1 LWTCT
6 IGPDEIKVIE
16 ETNPIGTLEWK
27 APIQTSWREGAGAQP
42 LTSGKTLTYLN
53 LFEKPNHIERL
64 ETDGT
69 IVSKHQYEYDGLGRT
84 VTEIDARDAITRF
97 VYDEFDRL
105 VANILPGGATVNRTY
120 AEHSPED
127 LQIEISVDG
136 RVLGLQ
142 AFDGLD
148 RMKESVT
155 GGRPQFYTYE
165 PGHSQPATVTNARG
179 QLIQYAYELQLSDE
193 PKRRSL
199 PGKTPAE
206 YVHDGKNARLVSC
219 KEDGLEL
226 QRAYFSTGNLKS
238 EKRIQDSQSYDMYFD
253 YSRLGLLLDYTD
265 VLGQTQSYNYDAA
278 SRLKN
283 TQLGTTSSQFTY
295 DSLGQT
301 RTISTQD
308 SASEQSVTISL
319 EYDGLGREI
328 TRSFDLNG
336 VEQQLTQVY
345 NAVDALVS
353 RTLKEGPNPLR
364 AETYGYDSRG
374 RLVLY
379 TSEGDQSPVDPYGKV
394 IKKQVFRFDAID
406 NLTRVTT
413 TYENLDGT
421 SGTNV
426 ADYFYGGVDPAQL
439 TKVTNTPTG
448 FGYPAEIVL
457 EYDDDGHMVRDE
469 EGRTLEY
476 DELGRLTHVSG
487 LAGETPTDYHYDP
500 QDTLS
505 WTEGEHGQDQRFYQD
520 DNLVNQLQGS
530 KNSTFMRGAGV
541 VLAERQEGD
550 GPKF

>member
-1 LWTCT
+1 MAGSDKKEQRLDAGKSTAGGNVPFEVQ
-6 IGPDEIKVIE
+6 GPDVTHFVMPGDNTGLIPRVKLDSDQSI
-16 ETNPIGTLEWK
+16 TIATWDGQLP
-27 APIQTSWREGAGAQP
+27 GAGDGTDYFRLQIARANSNEWTLVGTEHSYVGGGP
-42 LTSGKTLTYLN
+42 WVPLVFTLTSAW
-53 LFEKPNHIERL
+53 FL
-64 ETDGT
+64 E
-69 IVSKHQYEYDGLGRT
+69 
-84 VTEIDARDAITRF
+84 
-97 VYDEFDRL
+97 
-105 VANILPGGATVNRTY
+105 
-120 AEHSPED
+120 PEN
-127 LQIEISVDG
+127 EG
-136 RVLGLQ
+136 
-142 AFDGLD
+142 
-148 RMKESVT
+148 
-155 GGRPQFYTYE
+155 
-165 PGHSQPATVTNARG
+165 
-179 QLIQYAYELQLSDE
+179 
-193 PKRRSL
+193 
-199 PGKTPAE
+199 
-206 YVHDGKNARLVSC
+206 
-219 KEDGLEL
+219 
-226 QRAYFSTGNLKS
+226 
-238 EKRIQDSQSYDMYFD
+238 
-253 YSRLGLLLDYTD
+253 
-265 VLGQTQSYNYDAA
+265 
-278 SRLKN
+278 
-283 TQLGTTSSQFTY
+283 
-295 DSLGQT
+295 
-301 RTISTQD
+301 
-308 SASEQSVTISL
+308 
-319 EYDGLGREI
+319 GLGREI

-530 KNSTFMRGAGV
+530 KNSTFMRGDGV